1 MKFRN
6 LGLLP
11 YQIAYQKMQVFA
23 SERPEGAEDET
34 WFCEHPSVFT
44 LGWHAEK
51 THLFDTHQIPVV
63 ETDRGGQVTY
73 HGPGQLMVYFLV
85 DLKRRKQGVADFVC
99 TIESALIAMLQQL
112 NIKAHRREGM
122 PGVYVD
128 NRKIASIGLR
138 VKKGCTYH
146 GLALNVDMDLT
157 PFSYINP
164 CGYSDL
170 KMTQVKEWCDC
181 DVATIQKLLVEHLS
195 Q

>member
-6 LGLLP
+6 LGLVP
-11 YQIAYQKMQVFA
+11 YQVAYQKMQIFT
-23 SERPEGAEDET
+23 SERPEGAEDEI
-34 WFCEHPSVFT
+34 WFCEHSPVFT

-85 DLKRRKQGVADFVC
+85 DLKRRKQGVAEFVC

-128 NRKIASIGLR
+128 NRKIASSCLR

-170 KMTQVKEWCDC
+170 KMTQVKEWCDY
-181 DVATIQKLLVEHLS
+181 DVAAIQKLLVEHLS
-195 Q
+195 